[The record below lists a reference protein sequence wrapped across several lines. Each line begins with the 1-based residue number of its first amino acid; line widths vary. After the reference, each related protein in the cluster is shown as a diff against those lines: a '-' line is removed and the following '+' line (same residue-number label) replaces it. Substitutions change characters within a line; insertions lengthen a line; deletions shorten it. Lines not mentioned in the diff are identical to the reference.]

1 MYSFNLASN
10 HAQVLNAPIWVWALL
25 PTIQAGFPSPA
36 EDLGA
41 KRIDIL
47 EKLIKHPQA
56 TYQMT
61 VRGESMRDA
70 GIFDGDVIL
79 IDRAIS
85 PRNGHYV
92 VAIVDNEFVC
102 KKYWQRAGQVKL
114 KAANPT
120 YPDIVA
126 KEGQIIEVWG
136 VVLTAFKRFP
146 V

>member
-1 MYSFNLASN
+1 
-10 HAQVLNAPIWVWALL
+10 
-25 PTIQAGFPSPA
+25 
-36 EDLGA
+36 
-41 KRIDIL
+41 
-47 EKLIKHPQA
+47 
-56 TYQMT
+56 MT

-85 PRNGHYV
+85 PRNGHFV
-92 VAIVDNEFVC
+92 VAIVDNEFVR

-120 YPDIVA
+120 YPDIVS
-126 KEGQIIEVWG
+126 KEGQTIEVWG
-136 VVLTAFKRFP
+136 VILTAFKRFP

>member
-1 MYSFNLASN
+1 MNSILIKGAPTKVFPEP
-10 HAQVLNAPIWVWALL
+10 VLVWAVR

-120 YPDIVA
+120 YPDIVS
-126 KEGQIIEVWG
+126 KEGQTIEVWG
-136 VVLTAFKRFP
+136 VILTAFKRFP

>member
-1 MYSFNLASN
+1 MNS
-10 HAQVLNAPIWVWALL
+10 VLISDAPTKVFPEPVLVWAVR

-85 PRNGHYV
+85 PRNGHIV

-102 KKYWQRAGQVKL
+102 NKYWQRAGQVKL

>member
-1 MYSFNLASN
+1 MNSTLIADAPSKVFPEP
-10 HAQVLNAPIWVWALL
+10 VLVWAVR

-85 PRNGHYV
+85 PRNGHFV
-92 VAIVDNEFVC
+92 VAIVDNEFVY

-120 YPDIVA
+120 YPDIVS
-126 KEGQIIEVWG
+126 KEGQTIEVWG
-136 VVLTAFKRFP
+136 VIMTAFKKFP

>member
-1 MYSFNLASN
+1 MYSHLQSSPPTK
-10 HAQVLNAPIWVWALL
+10 VVPEPISVWSVL
-25 PTIQAGFPSPA
+25 PTVQAGFPSPA

-47 EKLIKHPQA
+47 EKLIRHPQA

-136 VVLTAFKRFP
+136 VILTAFKKFP

>member
-1 MYSFNLASN
+1 MHSTLQPDEQTMISPMAVF
-10 HAQVLNAPIWVWALL
+10 VWALR

-120 YPDIVA
+120 YPDIVS
-126 KEGQIIEVWG
+126 KEGQTIEVWG
-136 VVLTAFKRFP
+136 VILTAFKRFP

>member
-1 MYSFNLASN
+1 MHSLS
-10 HAQVLNAPIWVWALL
+10 QSSPPIKVLPEPITVWALL

-85 PRNGHYV
+85 PRNGHFV

-126 KEGQIIEVWG
+126 KEGQTIEVWG
-136 VVLTAFKRFP
+136 VILTAFKKFP

>member
-1 MYSFNLASN
+1 MYSFPQSSPPTKTSLA
-10 HAQVLNAPIWVWALL
+10 PCWVWALR
-25 PTIQAGFPSPA
+25 PTVQAGFPSPA

-85 PRNGHYV
+85 PRNGHFV

-120 YPDIVA
+120 YPDIVS
-126 KEGQIIEVWG
+126 KEGQTIEVWG
-136 VVLTAFKRFP
+136 VILTAFKRFP

>member
-1 MYSFNLASN
+1 MNSTLQPDEPSIISPIP
-10 HAQVLNAPIWVWALL
+10 VLVWSVL

-47 EKLIKHPQA
+47 EKLVKHPQA

-85 PRNGHYV
+85 PRSGHYV
-92 VAIVDNEFVC
+92 VAVVDNEFVC
-102 KKYWQRAGQVKL
+102 KLYWQRNGQVKL

-120 YPDIVA
+120 FPDIVA
-126 KEGQIIEVWG
+126 KEGQTIEVWG
-136 VVLTAFKRFP
+136 VILTAFKRFP